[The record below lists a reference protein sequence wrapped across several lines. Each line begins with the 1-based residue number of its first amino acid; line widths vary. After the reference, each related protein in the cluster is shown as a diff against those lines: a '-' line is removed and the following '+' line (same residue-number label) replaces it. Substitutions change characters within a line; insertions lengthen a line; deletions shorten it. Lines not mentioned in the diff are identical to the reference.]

1 MLYLAEEIVI
11 NALLFIFLDDLVL
24 NHTWLKVEKSVNNIR
39 QFDSERG
46 GTHSM
51 NERFGQLLELQKKR
65 FR

>member
-39 QFDSERG
+39 QEIPWLVRTRG
-46 GTHSM
+46 S
-51 NERFGQLLELQKKR
+51 LV
-65 FR
+65 